1 MRGEGYFFPVNFRQN
16 DIRQRQ
22 PGNNRNILEQGSLL
36 FLLSPCFQ
44 GIHREVVQVLRSGGA
59 GIVPVPR
66 RGHRSKHGVILL
78 VVRIK
83 NQVAVHLLKNRIV
96 CRRTRRI
103 AQYQFGD
110 FRLVR
115 CQDGVELGQ
124 VSHVVNSLGC
134 MFFFRFTDPD
144 VDLTGLGI
152 DLPDL
157 LVHGRVFDGQRTRQV
172 FRIAPDLQSLY
183 RVDGKNSHLA
193 PYPQL
198 VKFGIYGGLFFKCKL
213 PVLFQLNRIEQFNT
227 TQATVLQV

>member
-1 MRGEGYFFPVNFRQN
+1 
-16 DIRQRQ
+16 
-22 PGNNRNILEQGSLL
+22 
-36 FLLSPCFQ
+36 
-44 GIHREVVQVLRSGGA
+44 
-59 GIVPVPR
+59 
-66 RGHRSKHGVILL
+66 
-78 VVRIK
+78 
-83 NQVAVHLLKNRIV
+83 
-96 CRRTRRI
+96 
-103 AQYQFGD
+103 
-110 FRLVR
+110 
-115 CQDGVELGQ
+115 
-124 VSHVVNSLGC
+124 